1 MAKFKVVILAAE
13 TETNTEYEEAEFA
26 GLDVELAVER
36 PDSEGEA
43 MEAVRDA
50 DAVMMKAKWGTSAVI
65 RAAEKA
71 TVWAVY
77 GHGFDYVDVE
87 ANNDM
92 GIILTNGSGICSEE
106 VSDQAV
112 SMCLGLNRGIVG
124 TTIHL

>member
-1 MAKFKVVILAAE
+1 MAKFKVVILSAE
-13 TETNTEYEEAEFA
+13 TETNTEYKEAEFA

-71 TVWAVY
+71 KV
-77 GHGFDYVDVE
+77 
-87 ANNDM
+87 
-92 GIILTNGSGICSEE
+92 
-106 VSDQAV
+106 
-112 SMCLGLNRGIVG
+112 
-124 TTIHL
+124 

>member
-1 MAKFKVVILAAE
+1 MAKFKVVILTAE

-26 GLDVELAVER
+26 GLDVELSVER

-71 TVWAVY
+71 KV
-77 GHGFDYVDVE
+77 
-87 ANNDM
+87 
-92 GIILTNGSGICSEE
+92 
-106 VSDQAV
+106 
-112 SMCLGLNRGIVG
+112 
-124 TTIHL
+124 